1 MKLGSETGSLIN
13 HLMSRSGIKAEP
25 GMGATIL
32 GWTDR
37 YPATVVKV
45 TPTQVH
51 VRFDKWKRT
60 DSNGPFT
67 EDQEYEYEEVPT
79 NPIVIF
85 RLTKRGLRS
94 GNGEYLRVGERDRYE
109 DPSF

>member
-1 MKLGSETGSLIN
+1 MKLGTETGSLIN

-32 GWTDR
+32 MWTDR
-37 YPATVVKV
+37 EPATIVKV

-51 VRFDKWKRT
+51 VRCDSYKRT
-60 DSNGPFT
+60 DNRGYFT
-67 EDQEYEYEEVPT
+67 EDQDYEYEEVPA
-79 NPIVIF
+79 NPVVIF
-85 RLTKRGLRS
+85 RLTKRGLRCKS
-94 GNGEYLRVGERDRYE
+94 GNYLRVGQREAYR